1 MSNREGGVE
10 VLLVNLVLVVRRLR
24 ESPVSCTY
32 FDVGTAGA
40 DVFFSFFLSFFSHSF
55 GVHFPRP
62 STFYFRVFLL
72 LLLLLLLCFSSVF
85 LTPEVEA
92 NVGEVPGDA
101 AFHTE
106 WQSRTVQ

>member
-40 DVFFSFFLSFFSHSF
+40 DVFFSFFLSFLILSAFISHVHRHFISVYSCYCCYYYCYVFHQSF
-55 GVHFPRP
+55 
-62 STFYFRVFLL
+62 
-72 LLLLLLLCFSSVF
+72 
-85 LTPEVEA
+85 
-92 NVGEVPGDA
+92 
-101 AFHTE
+101 
-106 WQSRTVQ
+106 